1 MDDVLKQ
8 VLTELKAVNRRLGSL
23 EDGQGELREDQK
35 AQGRELKS
43 VGQHLDRLEKGQN
56 TLIGRVGN
64 LEEGQIALIGRVGN
78 LEEGQVALIGRVGNL
93 EEGQD
98 TLIERVANLGKGQD
112 SLIGRVGSLEEGQVE
127 LRQGQ
132 KTMAEDLTRLA
143 VHVEGEITEKIKG
156 LYDTRDT
163 MLKSLERIEEN
174 QRRQDSRLDLHWQE
188 IQVLRA
194 NRR

>member
-43 VGQHLDRLEKGQN
+43 VGQHLDRLEKGQD

-64 LEEGQIALIGRVGN
+64 LEEGQVALIGRVGN

-98 TLIERVANLGKGQD
+98 TLIERF
-112 SLIGRVGSLEEGQVE
+112 GSLEEGQVE

-156 LYDTRDT
+156 LYDTRDA

-188 IQVLRA
+188 IQVIRA